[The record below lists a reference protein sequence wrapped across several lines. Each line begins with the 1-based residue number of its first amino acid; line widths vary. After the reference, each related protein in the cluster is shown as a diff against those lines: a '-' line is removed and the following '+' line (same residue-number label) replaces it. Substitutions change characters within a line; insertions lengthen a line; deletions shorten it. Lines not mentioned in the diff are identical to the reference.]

1 MSIPT
6 LSQIAHGL
14 STGHFSSEEITC
26 DLLAD
31 IVAKDKQYNSFIT
44 ITKTLALV
52 QARAADQRRSQGRAA
67 PLTGVPIAH
76 KDIFCTRGI
85 RTSCASRMLDNFV
98 PPYESTV
105 SQRLLDA
112 GSVCLGKTNLDE
124 FAMGSSNETSY
135 YGVVNNP
142 WDLDAVPG
150 GSSGGSTVAVAAGL
164 VPGATGT
171 DTGGSIRQ
179 PASFCGVTGIKPT
192 YGRVSRFGII
202 AYASSLDQAGPIAR
216 TAEDVALMLNVMAG
230 FDQQDSTSVDRA
242 VDDYCAQLEQPL
254 KGLKIGLPKEYF
266 GPGLDDGVAQCIL
279 SAVQDYE
286 RLGAQI
292 LDISLS
298 KLPLSI
304 AAYYVIASAEAS
316 SNLSRYD
323 GVRYGYRCDQ
333 PTGLLDMYC
342 RSRAEGFGTEVK
354 RRIMVGTYAL
364 SEGYF
369 DAYYRKAQ
377 CIRRLIKNE
386 FEHALAQVD
395 VIMGPVTPTPAFNQG
410 SKTVNPV
417 GMYLEDIYTL
427 SANLAGI
434 PAMSVPAG
442 FVSGRPVGLQ
452 IMGNYFAEAQLLQI
466 AHQYQKVTDWHLQI
480 PPHSSQECA

>member
-14 STGHFSSEEITC
+14 STGHFSSEEITR

-31 IVAKDKQYNSFIT
+31 IVAKDNQYNSFIT
-44 ITKTLALV
+44 ITETPALV
-52 QARAADQRRSQGRAA
+52 QARAADQRRSQGLAL

-105 SQRLLDA
+105 SQRLLDV

-135 YGVVNNP
+135 YGAVNNP
-142 WDLDAVPG
+142 WDLEAVSG

-254 KGLKIGLPKEYF
+254 RGLKIGLPKEYF
-266 GPGLDDGVAQCIL
+266 GPGLDDQVAQCIF
-279 SAVQDYE
+279 SAIQDYE

-298 KLPLSI
+298 KLHLSI

-323 GVRYGYRCDQ
+323 GVRYGYRCHQ
-333 PTGLLDMYC
+333 PTSLLDMYS
-342 RSRAEGFGTEVK
+342 RSRGEGFGAEVK

-386 FEHALAQVD
+386 FEQALAQVD

-410 SKTVNPV
+410 SKTTDPV

-442 FVSGRPVGLQ
+442 FVNGRPVGLQ

-466 AHQYQKVTDWHLQI
+466 AHQYQKITDWHLRI
-480 PPHSSQECA
+480 PPHSSRECA

>member
-242 VDDYCAQLEQPL
+242 VDDYCAQLEQTAKRVKDWSTKRIFWP
-254 KGLKIGLPKEYF
+254 
-266 GPGLDDGVAQCIL
+266 
-279 SAVQDYE
+279 
-286 RLGAQI
+286 
-292 LDISLS
+292 
-298 KLPLSI
+298 
-304 AAYYVIASAEAS
+304 
-316 SNLSRYD
+316 
-323 GVRYGYRCDQ
+323 
-333 PTGLLDMYC
+333 
-342 RSRAEGFGTEVK
+342 RSG
-354 RRIMVGTYAL
+354 
-364 SEGYF
+364 
-369 DAYYRKAQ
+369 
-377 CIRRLIKNE
+377 
-386 FEHALAQVD
+386 
-395 VIMGPVTPTPAFNQG
+395 
-410 SKTVNPV
+410 
-417 GMYLEDIYTL
+417 
-427 SANLAGI
+427 
-434 PAMSVPAG
+434 
-442 FVSGRPVGLQ
+442 
-452 IMGNYFAEAQLLQI
+452 
-466 AHQYQKVTDWHLQI
+466 
-480 PPHSSQECA
+480 